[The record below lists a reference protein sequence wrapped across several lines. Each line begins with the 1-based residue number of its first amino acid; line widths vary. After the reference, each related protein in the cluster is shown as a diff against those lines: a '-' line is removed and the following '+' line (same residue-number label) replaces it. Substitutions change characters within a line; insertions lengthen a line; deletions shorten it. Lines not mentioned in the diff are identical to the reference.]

1 MGIDL
6 DVVLI
11 AYVEY
16 ELVFKNLSK
25 IKYFL
30 HNGFN
35 VMVNVGECDD
45 EYTNVSR
52 DTELSELIENITT
65 LGQFEKEMELNKF
78 RDKIR
83 VYIECCGM
91 YTRAYTL
98 LNQSA
103 HYISCNSGGN
113 DGDKNSITK
122 LTSSLNSVIEKFV
135 KYCECS
141 VDDISYDFCCNVS

>member
-6 DVVLI
+6 DVMLI

-16 ELVFKNLSK
+16 DFVFKNLSK
-25 IKYFL
+25 IKYLL

-52 DTELSELIENITT
+52 DTELSALIENITT
-65 LGQFEKEMELNKF
+65 LGQFEKEIEINKF
-78 RDKIR
+78 HDKIR
-83 VYIECCGM
+83 VYIKCSDM

-103 HYISCNSGGN
+103 HYISCNSGGI
-113 DGDKNSITK
+113 GDNINSITK
-122 LTSSLNSVIEKFV
+122 LTSSLNSVIEKFI